1 MATPDISRSAFDA
14 RKHYAGVIMQ
24 QGRITLDDDWNEG
37 DRIARDEQRRTR
49 VDVIGAHGSPDEGF
63 RIANVQIIEEDD
75 LIDFEISA
83 GRFYLGGLALA
94 LETAQTYRL
103 QTDFLQLPSAATT
116 APTADRVDLVYLEA
130 FQQPVSA
137 VEDGELIEVALGGPD
152 TAQRLRTM
160 QRVRV
165 RTGIGADDCAEAW
178 QALLEVAADQG
189 YGTLA
194 TDHQLVPDTTLTVDY
209 IETGDP
215 TDLCTPFV
223 SGGYLG
229 AENQAIRVEL
239 REGNQLTWGFDNAAP
254 LYRVQLSADGTTV
267 TLLTE
272 PTDQAHWPLA
282 GQVVEILPW
291 AAVLPNGEK
300 LADVQGHLSTV
311 NGSYDP
317 DNRTLTLTTPPTDDL
332 TPWRSRSDAATLE
345 TRSQSA
351 PDQPGLYYYL
361 RVWNRGSDV
370 TSPAVI
376 TIPPDA
382 EPTESR
388 RIALGQTGLTVLI
401 EGSDRRPGDYW
412 VIAARPET
420 PNQVVP
426 WQLEAGRSPHGL
438 QRFVAPLALIHWR
451 FDGDTALPPRLH
463 DCRPTFLPLTRL
475 SHCCTYRVGDGT
487 HSHGNFTSINAA
499 IAALP
504 ASGGQICVLPGT
516 YAEPVVIEGK
526 RNVIIIGCGDR
537 TRLVA
542 PAPEDLEDPE
552 NPPPTLTIR
561 NSQQVTVQSLA
572 IRSAANGI
580 GLLVE
585 SSEDAAPGAKAEPS
599 TQIQLEKLTIVA
611 RGQSAIA
618 VHQAEFVTVQHCRL
632 GQRDVPSEWP
642 IVYLVGDDLRIE
654 HNRLEVLM
662 SPSANAGSLAGA
674 ALGGLQ
680 IGGTC
685 DRVQV
690 LDNHIERGIGNGITL
705 GSITEIDEQGALV
718 PGFMGWVINV
728 NDPCSPCQPGTTYIP
743 PGQSNP
749 NEGGTR
755 QVSAG
760 SLSEIQ
766 IRRNRITRM
775 GLNGIGVV
783 GFFDLSAAD
792 ELITVE
798 QLTITD
804 NHIDYCLQRSLDPVP
819 RSMVQAMGYGG
830 IALADV
836 EVCVI
841 RHNRIENNGPNY
853 LDPICGLFILH
864 GEGVEIAGNQI
875 LNNGAKTE
883 AADDEAAIGPRGGIY
898 IVFAV
903 APAIALEFRDFT
915 LARQNG
921 MAAANIHHNTVSTP
935 LGQALALGALGP
947 VAVLGNQFTTQ
958 GIVSNLRT
966 SPSTFIAATVA
977 ILNLGLSN
985 EFYGQLIAFNA
996 VRSQRLSTKEGFT
1009 VSDDG
1014 VVNIPQPGL
1023 DDQGIGRRLANGN
1036 VLFSHNQVELDLLEL
1051 QTVDFALSSIFIASL
1066 DDISFHNNQCDSSLL
1081 VDFILTQ
1088 AFLFGISLRVSD
1100 NRFKEGVAN
1109 ALFSAITL
1117 GLMNT
1122 TTDNQ
1127 ATHCLLVRPASGDLA
1142 VNRDNLV
1149 VVDSFNNNLCESLT
1163 GNSLAGFGQKNVMAV

>member
-14 RKHYAGVIMQ
+14 QKHYAGVIMQ

-63 RIANVQIIEEDD
+63 RITNAQIAGD

-103 QTDFLQLPSAATT
+103 QTDFLQLTADADA
-116 APTADRVDLVYLEA
+116 APTAERFDLVYLETW
-130 FQQPVSA
+130 QQPVSA

-165 RTGIGADDCAEAW
+165 RPNVGADDCAEAW
-178 QALLEVAADQG
+178 QALLDFAAEQG
-189 YGTLA
+189 FGTLA
-194 TDHQLVPDTTLTVDY
+194 ADHQLVPDTTLTVDY
-209 IETGDP
+209 VAAGDP

-239 REGNQLTWGFDNAAP
+239 RAGNQLTWGFDNAAP
-254 LYRVQLSADGTTV
+254 LYRVQLSADGETV

-291 AAVLPNGEK
+291 AAVLTNDEK

-317 DNRTLTLTTPPTDDL
+317 DSHTLTLTTPLTDDL
-332 TPWRSRSDAATLE
+332 TPWQSRSDADTLE
-345 TRSQSA
+345 TPSPSA

-370 TSPAVI
+370 TSPAAI
-376 TIPPDA
+376 AIPPDSDPPA
-382 EPTESR
+382 DR
-388 RIALGQTGLTVLI
+388 QIALGQTGLTILI
-401 EGSDRRPGDYW
+401 EGSDRQPGDHW

-426 WQLEAGRSPHGL
+426 WELESGRSPHGI
-438 QRFVAPLALIHWR
+438 QRFLAPLALIHWR
-451 FDGDTALPPRLH
+451 FDGDEALPPRLH

-504 ASGGQICVLPGT
+504 PSGGQICVLPGT
-516 YAEPVVIEGK
+516 YTEAVVIEDL
-526 RNVIIIGCGDR
+526 RNVTISGCGDR

-542 PAPEDLEDPE
+542 PDPADLADPA
-552 NPPPTLTIR
+552 NPPPVLTIR
-561 NSQQVTVQSLA
+561 NSQHVTVQALA
-572 IRSAANGI
+572 IRSAENGI

-585 SSEDAAPGAKAEPS
+585 SSEDAVPGAAVAPS
-599 TQIQLEKLTIVA
+599 AQIHLEALRILAV
-611 RGQSAIA
+611 GQSAITI
-618 VHQAEFVTVQHCRL
+618 HQAQWVTVQHCRL
-632 GQRDVPSEWP
+632 VQRDVPSEWP
-642 IVYLVGDDLRIE
+642 IMYLVGDDVLIQN
-654 HNRLEVLM
+654 NRLEVQV
-662 SPSANAGSLAGA
+662 PAKAGA
-674 ALGGLQ
+674 TAGATAARGGLQ
-680 IGGTC
+680 ICGTC

-690 LDNHIERGIGNGITL
+690 LDNHIERGINNGITL
-705 GSITEIDEQGALV
+705 GSIAEIDDQGEFV
-718 PGFMGWVINV
+718 PRYIGWVIDA
-728 NDPCSPCQPGTTYIP
+728 NDPCSPCKPGSVYIP

-749 NEGGTR
+749 DEGGTR

-775 GLNGIGVV
+775 GLNGIGVI

-792 ELITVE
+792 ELVSVE
-798 QLTITD
+798 QLAIVD
-804 NHIDYCLQRSLDPVP
+804 NQIDYCLQRSLDPIP
-819 RSMVQAMGYGG
+819 RKMVQAMGYGG

-836 EVCVI
+836 EACVI
-841 RHNRIENNGPNY
+841 RHNRIENNGPNH
-853 LDPICGLFILH
+853 LEPICGIFILQ
-864 GEGVEIAGNQI
+864 GEGVDITGNHI
-875 LNNGAKTE
+875 LNNGAKTGE
-883 AADDEAAIGPRGGIY
+883 PDDDAAIGPRGGIH
-898 IVFAV
+898 IIFAV
-903 APAIALEFRDFT
+903 APAIALEFLDFT
-915 LARQNG
+915 FARQNG
-921 MAAANIHHNTVSTP
+921 MAAANIAHNVVSTP
-935 LGQALALGALGP
+935 LGQALALAALGP
-947 VAVLGNQFTTQ
+947 VAVLGNQLTTQ
-958 GIVSNLRT
+958 GIVSNIRT
-966 SPSTFIAATVA
+966 SPATFIAATVA

-985 EFYGQLIAFNA
+985 EFYGQFIAFAA
-996 VRSQRLSTKEGFT
+996 VRSQQLNAKAGFT

-1014 VVNIPQPGL
+1014 VVSLPQPGL
-1023 DDQGIGRRLANGN
+1023 DTQGIGQRLANGN
-1036 VLFSHNQVELDLLEL
+1036 VLFSHNQVVLDLLEL
-1051 QTVDFALSSIFIASL
+1051 REVDFALSSIFIASL
-1066 DDISFHNNQCDSSLL
+1066 DDISFQNNQCDSSLL
-1081 VDFILTQ
+1081 ADFILTQ
-1088 AFLFGISLRVSD
+1088 AFLFGISLRVND
-1100 NRFKEGVAN
+1100 NRFKEGLVN
-1109 ALFSAITL
+1109 ALFSAVTL

-1127 ATHCLLVRPASGDLA
+1127 STHCLLVRPNSGLFGRESENTILVD
-1142 VNRDNLV
+1142 VFFGQVRDNV
-1149 VVDSFNNNLCESLT
+1149 YFCEAMTQNLLPNWPAPE
-1163 GNSLAGFGQKNVMAV
+1163 